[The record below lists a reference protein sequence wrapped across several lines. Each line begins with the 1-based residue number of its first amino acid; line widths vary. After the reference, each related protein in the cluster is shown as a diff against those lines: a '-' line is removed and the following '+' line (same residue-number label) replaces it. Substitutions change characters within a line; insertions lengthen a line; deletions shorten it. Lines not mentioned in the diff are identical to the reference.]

1 MTSAARSTLEV
12 LSDIESRRLSIPVYV
27 ASLLEREGQWHHL
40 NALVALDK
48 SAVLRT
54 ARNKGE
60 ERESGNAYGVLHG
73 IPFVAKDNIDTVE
86 YPTTAC
92 TPALLGNHPPRN
104 APVVQ
109 RLVDAGA
116 FVLGKAN
123 MHELAF
129 GITNNHGAF
138 GAAHNPYDPR
148 MIPGGSS
155 GGAAAAVAA
164 GIVPFSLGSDTG
176 GSVRVPAALCGIVG
190 FRPTLGRYPQDGV
203 VPISPTRDTVGPF
216 ARSVADVALVD
227 GIITGDAVGLERIK
241 LADLRIGI
249 PRGYYYENLDSD
261 VAGQMQRLLDG
272 LRSKGVTLVEH
283 DIPDI
288 GKLDEA
294 VSFIVVNYEARPS
307 LQRYLARSAPGVS
320 FDDVSTKIASP
331 DVKPVYEAYAMQ
343 KLVSDERYRQ
353 AIDLDRPALQRAFA
367 EYFARHRLDAMLV
380 PTCCM
385 TARPIGQDQT
395 VELNGTQVPTFMSF
409 IRNADPSSNAG
420 IPSISIPIG
429 LSHSGLPIGA
439 MIEGPAG
446 SDRRMLAIAQAIE
459 TVSGPLSPPSL
470 KAVQS

>member
-1 MTSAARSTLEV
+1 MTSAAKSVLEV
-12 LSDIESRRLSIPVYV
+12 LSEIESRTLSIPAYV
-27 ASLLEREGQWHHL
+27 ASLLEREEQWHHL

-48 SAVLRT
+48 SAVLGT
-54 ARNKGE
+54 ARHKGE
-60 ERESGNAYGVLHG
+60 EREGGNARGALHG
-73 IPFVAKDNIDTVE
+73 IPFVAKDNIDTVD

-164 GIVPFSLGSDTG
+164 GMVPFSLGSDTG

-190 FRPTLGRYPQDGV
+190 FRPTLGRYSQDGV

-227 GIITGDAVGLERIK
+227 GIITGDTGGLERIN
-241 LADLRIGI
+241 LAELRIGV
-249 PRGYYYENLDSD
+249 PRGYYYENLESD
-261 VAGQMQRLLDG
+261 VATKMQQMLDG

-307 LQRYLARSAPGVS
+307 LERYLARSAPGVS
-320 FDDVSTKIASP
+320 FDDVSAKIASP
-331 DVKPVYEAYAMQ
+331 DVKPVYEAYATQ

-367 EYFARHRLDAMLV
+367 DYFARHRLDAMLV
-380 PTCCM
+380 PTSCM
-385 TARPIGQDQT
+385 TARPIGHDQS
-395 VELNGTQVPTFMSF
+395 VELNGAQVPTFMSF

-446 SDRRMLAIAQAIE
+446 GDRRLLAIAQAFE

-470 KAVQS
+470 KVV